1 MPARVSIIIPTLN
14 EEKIISATLDAL
26 KKLEGEF
33 ELIVVDGG
41 SDDRTREIVNQT
53 FEAFPRSRLVL
64 SERGRGI
71 QLNHGAR
78 AATGDALLFLHADTM
93 IPENSIALIE
103 DAMKSEEIVGGN
115 FRMVFDGQAISSRLF
130 SRIYN
135 ARRWFGLYYGDSA
148 IWARHDVFNQA
159 GRFIDSP
166 LMEDYDFCRKLERA
180 GRTVCFSSPA
190 VTSSRRW
197 TGGRTLLVLMIWIL
211 IQWMFL
217 LGAPPDRLAW
227 LYYPKLFRFRK
238 KRDSIKSYS

>member
-14 EEKIISATLDAL
+14 EEKIISATLYAL
-26 KKLEGEF
+26 KKIKGEF

-41 SDDRTREIVNQT
+41 SFDRTRELVNQA
-53 FEAFPRSRLVL
+53 FEAFPLSRLVL
-64 SERGRGI
+64 SERGRGV
-71 QLNHGAR
+71 QLNQGAR
-78 AATGDALLFLHADTM
+78 AASGEALLFLHADTAL
-93 IPENSIALIE
+93 PEDAIALIE
-103 DAMKSEEIVGGN
+103 DAMKTRKIVGGN
-115 FRMVFDGQAISSRLF
+115 FRMVFDGHALSSRLF
-130 SRIYN
+130 TRIYN

-148 IWARHDVFNQA
+148 IWARREIFNQV
-159 GRFIDSP
+159 GCFINSP

-197 TGGRTLLVLMIWIL
+197 TGGRALLVLMIWIL

-238 KRDSIKSYS
+238 KRDSAD